1 MTTVS
6 FHGTA
11 LFAIATTLAATT
23 LAAPPALAQGTTP
36 AALATVTLSPAA
48 AKKAMT
54 SGEINASTAEQLVN
68 ACVDYSASRNA
79 GASVVV
85 LSASGYIVHAHRT
98 DGQMPNNMDSAYEKA
113 KTALY
118 MRASTHEVANR
129 WSRAEELV
137 ARSNVH
143 LYPLPGGLPI
153 VVSDQLIGAIG
164 VGGASVGDEQCAY
177 EALTK
182 VLGPQPALAPTKP

>member
-129 WSRAEELV
+129 WSKAEELV